1 MFLLFLQHLLFYF
14 FLFSFVTFIL
24 QGMDENKAQALTFP
38 RVSITRPLNFN
49 TARNAA
55 TGLVSMST
63 RPDPKRSDTV
73 ETRKRHLFRVVW
85 DLHIVVVVAV
95 VGGGGVGSRRV
106 GGGGWW

>member
-63 RPDPKRSDTV
+63 RPDPDGSDTV
-73 ETRKRHLFRVVW
+73 V
-85 DLHIVVVVAV
+85 I
-95 VGGGGVGSRRV
+95 GGTSRANTATANLYV
-106 GGGGWW
+106 ILL